1 MAGLISKETIN
12 LVHDTV
18 DIVSV
23 IGEVTKLER
32 RSGND
37 WWGCCP
43 FHGEKTPS
51 FHVDGDK
58 RFYYCFGCH
67 EKGDVIHFLMEM
79 EKISYVEA
87 VTNLAK
93 RAGIAIKYEDGANP
107 ELFKK
112 DNKSEQF
119 IDLYDRAAS
128 MFHYLMMETE
138 QGKKAL
144 EYIKSRGL
152 DDDTIK
158 KFKLG
163 YAPENRHWLHG
174 FLKSKN
180 YSDEFLKE
188 SGLFSKNYPNVT
200 LFSDRLMFPIFNRNG
215 KVVAFSGRVLHQQ
228 RENEGKYLNSPELPH
243 YKKRETLFCF
253 NFAKNSIRAHKTAI
267 ICEGNMDCIAYHQ
280 CGIDYAVA
288 PLGTAFTDEQ
298 VKMLQGFADTIL
310 LSFDSDAAG
319 QNATKKAISMCR
331 KHDLTV
337 KIIQLK
343 GGKDPAEI
351 LLKYGKENLTMQVNN
366 AILDCDYLLNILGE
380 KYPTDIPEGKS
391 KAALEFFDYVDSLQ
405 SDIQKESSLDLL
417 SQTYNLKPEAVRI
430 DYKNRNQAKERLS
443 SRSIPNQKVETK
455 PINLNAELRGLIA
468 VTIDSEQFKILRSSL
483 SEEDFKNP
491 SAKSLYQILDA
502 CFQRGTYSIPDI
514 LNECSDQ
521 AMSDLISKE
530 ISSNVYQ
537 KDNIDIIVQDTI
549 KYIKKRNIED
559 RRNEI
564 VKLMRNYKV
573 VSEQDQIELDKLVA
587 EKMELDTQVQIL
599 KN

>member
-215 KVVAFSGRVLHQQ
+215 KVVAFSGRVLHPQ

-483 SEEDFKNP
+483 NEEDFKNP
-491 SAKSLYQILDA
+491 SAKSLYKILDT

-564 VKLMRNYKV
+564 VKLMKNYKV

>member
-163 YAPENRHWLHG
+163 YAPENRHWLYG

-215 KVVAFSGRVLHQQ
+215 KVVAFSGRVLHPQ

-366 AILDCDYLLNILGE
+366 AILDCDYLLNILCVR
-380 KYPTDIPEGKS
+380 KI
-391 KAALEFFDYVDSLQ
+391 F
-405 SDIQKESSLDLL
+405 LDL
-417 SQTYNLKPEAVRI
+417 
-430 DYKNRNQAKERLS
+430 
-443 SRSIPNQKVETK
+443 
-455 PINLNAELRGLIA
+455 
-468 VTIDSEQFKILRSSL
+468 
-483 SEEDFKNP
+483 
-491 SAKSLYQILDA
+491 
-502 CFQRGTYSIPDI
+502 CFY
-514 LNECSDQ
+514 
-521 AMSDLISKE
+521 
-530 ISSNVYQ
+530 
-537 KDNIDIIVQDTI
+537 
-549 KYIKKRNIED
+549 
-559 RRNEI
+559 
-564 VKLMRNYKV
+564 
-573 VSEQDQIELDKLVA
+573 
-587 EKMELDTQVQIL
+587 
-599 KN
+599 